1 MDPYEYEAVEQPYL
15 HTRLLNTPIIGF
27 LYALLWLVIFGIAG
41 VAVFAIFVAILSLGG
56 CIPFGC

>member
-1 MDPYEYEAVEQPYL
+1 MDETEIDVQPNQNL
-15 HTRLLNTPIIGF
+15 HSRLLNTPIIGF

-41 VAVFAIFVAILSLGG
+41 LAVFAILVAILSLGG